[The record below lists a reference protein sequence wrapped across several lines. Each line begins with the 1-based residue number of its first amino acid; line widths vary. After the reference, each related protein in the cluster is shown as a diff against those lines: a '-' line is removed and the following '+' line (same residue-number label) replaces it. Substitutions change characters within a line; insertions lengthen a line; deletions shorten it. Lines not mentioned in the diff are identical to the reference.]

1 MFAAYQHHNVIACY
15 SHSCYVF
22 SRSALQPHELWICQT
37 PMMQLAASRASSQWR
52 MGSYVGLIPGSTR
65 SVAMYN
71 AMVHLDHA
79 LAGRQ
84 TSSFWKAEMHS
95 QWMKLSVII
104 DRIMTHDSYDMDR
117 HGFYQ
122 WHQYRKVF
130 DSSHPQV
137 PARLRARSLL
147 LSGLSL
153 LWGVLPTSSP
163 QEASWGRRTGRKHA
177 ARLTCFTF
185 SQIFTDFPRCRS
197 LKDPGKINILDVMP
211 NFLGLP
217 MHWHLPGSQ
226 DVASPKNGYVKD
238 VTSVV
243 KISKGCDFPMISH
256 AMITI

>member
-1 MFAAYQHHNVIACY
+1 M
-15 SHSCYVF
+15 S
-22 SRSALQPHELWICQT
+22 LQPHELWLCQT

-177 ARLTCFTF
+177 ARLTCITF
-185 SQIFTDFPRCRS
+185 SQIFQGAGPWRTLARSTSRMWCQISLGSPCIDTCLEAKMWPVPRTWKMW
-197 LKDPGKINILDVMP
+197 LL
-211 NFLGLP
+211 L
-217 MHWHLPGSQ
+217 
-226 DVASPKNGYVKD
+226 
-238 VTSVV
+238 
-243 KISKGCDFPMISH
+243 
-256 AMITI
+256 